1 MSNKIKVGHFT
12 PDGSTDIAL
21 PIGFIPDWI
30 RFEEV
35 GEATSPN
42 IITWFRAQESDATG
56 DQAGQYLTGTTG
68 VVTKLGDGAGIAAY
82 TGLTSLQSP
91 TVTTWTEA
99 VSTAATARTATAA
112 GTYVKP
118 SVASTSDRGSIY
130 ECVTAGTGGSTEPTW
145 PDSDGEQVT
154 DGSTV
159 WEKVNVSKE
168 RIGYQGVL
176 VDAAILTDS
185 EEMYYVALQADQ
197 SVDHGDTDGW
207 TSGVDPNA

>member
-1 MSNKIKVGHFT
+1 MNKIKVGRFT
-12 PDGSTDIAL
+12 PDGSTDIAV
-21 PIGFIPDWI
+21 PVGYVPDYI

-35 GEATSPN
+35 GNATN
-42 IITWFRAQESDATG
+42 TNVITWFKMQESDVTG
-56 DQAGQYLTGTTG
+56 DQAGSYYTGSDG
-68 VVTKLGDGAGIAAY
+68 IVTQLGDGAGVAAY
-82 TGLTSLQSP
+82 NSDAQGP
-91 TVTTWTEA
+91 TITTWTTA
-99 VSTAATARTATAA
+99 VSTAATAATATAP

-130 ECVTAGTGGSTEPTW
+130 ECVTAGTGGATEPTW

-168 RIGYQGVL
+168 TYGYEGVL
-176 VDAAILTDS
+176 LDAAVMTDGQK
-185 EEMYYVALQADQ
+185 MYYIAYQADQ

-207 TSGVDPNA
+207 TSGVDPDA

>member
-1 MSNKIKVGHFT
+1 MNSIKTGRFT

-21 PIGFIPDWI
+21 PIGFVPDYI
-30 RFEEV
+30 RLEEV
-35 GEATSPN
+35 GEATNPN
-42 IITWFRAQESDATG
+42 FITWFKMQEADATG
-56 DQAGQYLTGTTG
+56 DQAGQYLTGSSG

-82 TGLTSLQSP
+82 STGAEAP
-91 TVTTWTEA
+91 TITTWTEA
-99 VSTAATARTATAA
+99 VSTAATARTATAN

-118 SVASTSDRGSIY
+118 SVASSSDRGSIY

-145 PDSDGEQVT
+145 PDADGEQVT

-159 WEKVNVSKE
+159 WEKVNASKE
-168 RIGYQGVL
+168 RIGYEGVL

-185 EEMYYVALQADQ
+185 EEMYYIAFCADQ
-197 SVDHGDTDGW
+197 SINHGDTDGW